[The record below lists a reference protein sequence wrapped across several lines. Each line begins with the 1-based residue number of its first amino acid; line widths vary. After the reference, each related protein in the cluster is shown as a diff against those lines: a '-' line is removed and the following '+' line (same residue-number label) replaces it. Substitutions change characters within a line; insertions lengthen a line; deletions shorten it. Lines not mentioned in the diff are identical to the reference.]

1 MDNGVAFVTGR
12 LTRDPQF
19 FGEGEKKRVVFSIA
33 FNRGKEERR
42 KTTFI
47 DCIAWGRRADIL
59 ESFQKGSGVSVSGD
73 LETDTWED
81 KEGNKQ
87 SRLRLNITTIT
98 ATTSNR
104 NRNGEGGEEGGEEG
118 QPAGAA
124 ASAKTGARAP
134 ASAPAATG
142 KGGTRGKGDGESA
155 DIPF

>member
-19 FGEGEKKRVVFSIA
+19 FGEGEKRRVVFSIA

-81 KEGNKQ
+81 KEGQKH

-104 NRNGEGGEEGGEEG
+104 NRDSEGGDEAEET
-118 QPAGAA
+118 QPATSGKRTTAVA
-124 ASAKTGARAP
+124 GKT
-134 ASAPAATG
+134 S
-142 KGGTRGKGDGESA
+142 RGKAGDEEEA
-155 DIPF
+155 NIPF

>member
-19 FGEGEKKRVVFSIA
+19 FGEGEKRRVVFSIA
-33 FNRGKEERR
+33 FNRGKEENR

-59 ESFQKGSGVSVSGD
+59 ESFKKGNGVSVSGD

-81 KEGNKQ
+81 KEGQ
-87 SRLRLNITTIT
+87 QRSRLRLNITTIT

-104 NRNGEGGEEGGEEG
+104 RNTEGGAGEESAEEV
-118 QPAGAA
+118 QPVAAGK
-124 ASAKTGARAP
+124 SAGRAP
-134 ASAPAATG
+134 AASSKGTQGARGG
-142 KGGTRGKGDGESA
+142 KSTDGEEA
-155 DIPF
+155 NIPF

>member
-19 FGEGEKKRVVFSIA
+19 FGEGEKRRVVFSIA

-59 ESFQKGSGVSVSGD
+59 ESFKKGSGVSVSGD
-73 LETDTWED
+73 LETDSWED
-81 KEGNKQ
+81 KEGQKQ
-87 SRLRLNITTIT
+87 SRLRLNINTIT

-104 NRNGEGGEEGGEEG
+104 REVDGAGDNVESEETPVAAT
-118 QPAGAA
+118 PAKTARTPA
-124 ASAKTGARAP
+124 AS
-134 ASAPAATG
+134 G
-142 KGGTRGKGDGESA
+142 KGTRSGSGETA
-155 DIPF
+155 NIPF

>member
-19 FGEGEKKRVVFSIA
+19 FGEGEKRRVVFSVA

-59 ESFQKGSGVSVSGD
+59 ESFAKGSGVSLSGE
-73 LETDTWED
+73 LETDSWEGKD
-81 KEGNKQ
+81 GEKH
-87 SRLRLNITTIT
+87 SRIRLNVTTIT

-104 NRNGEGGEEGGEEG
+104 RNDNDDAGGDDVD
-118 QPAGAA
+118 
-124 ASAKTGARAP
+124 
-134 ASAPAATG
+134 SAPAPQKQTKVTQSRVNSKAVRGAT
-142 KGGTRGKGDGESA
+142 DEDEA
-155 DIPF
+155 NIPF

>member
-19 FGEGEKKRVVFSIA
+19 FGEGEKRRVVFSVA
-33 FNRGKEERR
+33 FNRGKEEKR
-42 KTTFI
+42 KTTFV

-59 ESFQKGSGVSVSGD
+59 ENFKKGSGVALSGE

-81 KEGNKQ
+81 KEGQKH

-104 NRNGEGGEEGGEEG
+104 RSENEETGGDGEEAEV
-118 QPAGAA
+118 PTPAA
-124 ASAKTGARAP
+124 AGRS
-134 ASAPAATG
+134 G
-142 KGGTRGKGDGESA
+142 KGGKGEESGK
-155 DIPF
+155 IPF

>member
-12 LTRDPQF
+12 LTRDPLF
-19 FGEGEKKRVVFSIA
+19 FGEGEKRRVVFSIA

-59 ESFQKGSGVSVSGD
+59 ESFKKGSGVAVSGD
-73 LETDTWED
+73 LETDQFED
-81 KEGNKQ
+81 KETGKKV

-104 NRNGEGGEEGGEEG
+104 RNESEGEEGGEVE
-118 QPAGAA
+118 AD
-124 ASAKTGARAP
+124 AP
-134 ASAPAATG
+134 APAAATKRG
-142 KGGTRGKGDGESA
+142 TAPATNRKGGRDEEA
-155 DIPF
+155 NLPF

>member
-104 NRNGEGGEEGGEEG
+104 NRSEGGEEGGEEG

-124 ASAKTGARAP
+124 APAKSGAR
-134 ASAPAATG
+134 APAATG
-142 KGGTRGKGDGESA
+142 KGGARGKGDDESA
-155 DIPF
+155 NIPF

>member
-104 NRNGEGGEEGGEEG
+104 NRNGEGAGEEGSEEG
-118 QPAGAA
+118 QVAGAPAKSA
-124 ASAKTGARAP
+124 AR
-134 ASAPAATG
+134 APAATG
-142 KGGTRGKGDGESA
+142 KGGARGKSDDESA
-155 DIPF
+155 NIPF

>member
-19 FGEGEKKRVVFSIA
+19 FGEGEKRRVVFSIA

-104 NRNGEGGEEGGEEG
+104 RDADGAGDESE
-118 QPAGAA
+118 AGAQPVA
-124 ASAKTGARAP
+124 AAAGGKSGARAP
-134 ASAPAATG
+134 AASG

>member
-19 FGEGEKKRVVFSIA
+19 FGEGEKRRVVFSIA

-104 NRNGEGGEEGGEEG
+104 RDAEGAGEEAGEA
-118 QPAGAA
+118 QPAAA
-124 ASAKTGARAP
+124 GKSSGRAP
-134 ASAPAATG
+134 ATSG
-142 KGGTRGKGDGESA
+142 KGAQGARGGKSGEGEEA
-155 DIPF
+155 NIPF

>member
-59 ESFQKGSGVSVSGD
+59 ESFQKGSGVSVSGE

-104 NRNGEGGEEGGEEG
+104 NRSEGGEEGGEEG

-124 ASAKTGARAP
+124 APAKSGARA
-134 ASAPAATG
+134 SAATG
-142 KGGTRGKGDGESA
+142 KGGARGKGDDESA
-155 DIPF
+155 NIPF

>member
-19 FGEGEKKRVVFSIA
+19 FGEGEKRRVVFSIA
-33 FNRGKEERR
+33 FNRGKDERR

-104 NRNGEGGEEGGEEG
+104 RDAEGGEEGGEA
-118 QPAGAA
+118 QPAAA
-124 ASAKTGARAP
+124 AAGKGAGRAP
-134 ASAPAATG
+134 AASG
-142 KGGTRGKGDGESA
+142 KGAQGARGGKGEGEEA
-155 DIPF
+155 NIPF